1 MKKREYCKILILC
14 GVLYMFCLFHFLGIS
29 LGGNGAGGQRADSK
43 EAVKKTVDEDE
54 ASVDKVAPQIAITFD
69 DGPSAGC
76 TGRLLSLIHI

>member
-43 EAVKKTVDEDE
+43 EAVKKTVDE
-54 ASVDKVAPQIAITFD
+54 I
-69 DGPSAGC
+69 
-76 TGRLLSLIHI
+76 GRAHV